1 MKRGKRENK
10 KEQKE
15 KKKRA
20 IAPNNSWRYI
30 SVRERSRR
38 CTFSQGEQNKTK
50 KEITEVIGNQRLIW
64 LHQRQF
70 DVMMGGMG
78 SFRKKSP
85 AKERKKKRKFGS
97 RADTTGD
104 ALPHVSIKLCIS
116 IWCCP
121 VQTLPREQT
130 KTVYHHKYRDRK
142 KKGEKRIPVH
152 GQNKENNFLFSDT
165 SFKTKQKE
173 RLGERDKR
181 AEKWD
186 SWSRHSLGFF
196 STGTTIIIIP
206 KT

>member
-85 AKERKKKRKFGS
+85 AKERKKK
-97 RADTTGD
+97 
-104 ALPHVSIKLCIS
+104 
-116 IWCCP
+116 
-121 VQTLPREQT
+121 
-130 KTVYHHKYRDRK
+130 
-142 KKGEKRIPVH
+142 
-152 GQNKENNFLFSDT
+152 KENSVPGPIRRAMRCLTLASSYVYLYDVALFRR
-165 SFKTKQKE
+165 FPENKR
-173 RLGERDKR
+173 RLY
-181 AEKWD
+181 
-186 SWSRHSLGFF
+186 
-196 STGTTIIIIP
+196 TIINIGTEKKRGRKESQYTDKIRP
-206 KT
+206 E